1 MENNRQPKRIL
12 IFSMSYYPR
21 FVGGAEV
28 ALREIT
34 DRLGSTDFE
43 FHLITLR
50 YDSILS
56 KQEKIGNI
64 FVHRI
69 GFSKKNSTFEDLRAF
84 PLRLNKA
91 LYQFWAPLVGLWLH
105 RKIKFE
111 KVWAIMAHSA
121 GVPGNIF
128 SRVSQV
134 PLLLTLQEGDPTEHI
149 EKQMRVFGPLF
160 SSVFKQAKQI
170 QTISNFLKEWAL
182 HMKAQVVPEVVPNG
196 VDMGEFSPSAQNV
209 KREGFRLITTSRL
222 VQKNGVDLVIDAM
235 KKLPDSVFFDIVG
248 DGFQREM
255 LEKRVSEY
263 GLQKR
268 IIFHGQK
275 EKKEVIQLLQ
285 SAHVF
290 IRPSRSEGLGNS
302 FLEAMAVGLPVI
314 GTSVGGIPDF
324 LFDPHTHADKATG
337 LFCETENPESIV
349 QCVERLMSDE
359 VLYKKLCANAKVLV
373 HEKYT
378 WEGITLKM
386 KELLFV

>member
-1 MENNRQPKRIL
+1 MENNRQPKKIL

-34 DRLGSTDFE
+34 DRLSSTDFE

-50 YDSILS
+50 YDSLLS

-69 GFSKKNSTFEDLRAF
+69 GFSKKSPTFEDLRAL
-84 PLRLNKA
+84 PLRLNKV
-91 LYQFWAPLVGLWLH
+91 LYQFLAPLVGLWLH

-111 KVWAIMAHSA
+111 KVWAMMAHSA

-128 SRVSQV
+128 SQVSGV

-149 EKQMRVFGPLF
+149 ERQMKIFGPLF
-160 SSVFKQAKQI
+160 SSVFKRAKQI
-170 QTISNFLKEWAL
+170 QTISNFLKEWAI
-182 HMKAQVVPEVVPNG
+182 HMKARVVPEVVPNG
-196 VDMGEFSPSAQNV
+196 VDGGEFLPSTEGV

-222 VQKNGVDLVIDAM
+222 VPKNGVDLVIEAM
-235 KKLPDSVFFDIVG
+235 AKLPESVYFDIVG
-248 DGFQREM
+248 DGFQREF
-255 LEKRVSEY
+255 LEKKVAEY

-314 GTSVGGIPDF
+314 GTPVGGIPDF
-324 LFDPHTHADKATG
+324 LFDPKSHGDKATG
-337 LFCETENPESIV
+337 LFCENENPQSIV

-359 VLYKKLCANAKVLV
+359 VLYKNICVNAKVLV
-373 HEKYT
+373 QEKYA
-378 WEGITLKM
+378 WDRIALKM